1 VDRYAQEEKVVIY
14 PKKGRGEPDLGADAL
29 MVMVSSEMESLIE
42 LTQAREVGVNGMPLS
57 RLYQTRGGKLRPLAI
72 SGPFLGAPHA
82 VMGMEKLIAL
92 GVSRIWVLGWC
103 GSLQP
108 GLEVGQVVIPLSALS
123 EEGTSRHYP
132 LDKGDFLSDPVLA
145 QLLEDTLK
153 RACLPFSKGRIWS
166 TDAIYRET
174 LDKVR
179 RYQSL
184 GILAVEMEISALMAV
199 ALYRSVAMSGLLVV
213 SDELFDLRWRPGF
226 RNPLL
231 RERTHA
237 AAKILLDVAGMVA
250 EGGQHRVSERGNHR

>member
-1 VDRYAQEEKVVIY
+1 VNRNAREEKVLIY
-14 PKKGRGEPDLGADAL
+14 PRKGSGEPELGPDAL
-29 MVMVSSEMESLIE
+29 MVMVSSEMESLVE
-42 LTQAREVGVNGMPLS
+42 LTGAREVSVNGMPLS
-57 RLYQTRGGKLRPLAI
+57 RLYRTRGGKHPSLAI

-92 GVSRIWVLGWC
+92 GAERIWVLGWC

-108 GLEVGQVVIPLSALS
+108 GLEIGQIVIPLNAIS

-132 LDKGDFLSDPVLA
+132 LDRGDFFSDRTLD
-145 QLLEDTLK
+145 QLMEDALTK
-153 RACLPFSKGRIWS
+153 AGLPFSKGRVWS

-179 RYQSL
+179 RYQRL

-199 ALYRSVAMSGLLVV
+199 ALYRSVAMGGLLVV

-231 RERTHA
+231 KERTHA
-237 AAKILLDVAGMVA
+237 AAKILLDLAGIDQ
-250 EGGQHRVSERGNHR
+250 EGGQDRIFERGDHR